1 MVGNLRKVI
10 NTLNQ
15 VEVHG
20 SANMNMLL
28 ACIQELERLERRMT
42 DADQTAERR
51 HV

>member
-20 SANMNMLL
+20 SMNMTMLL
-28 ACIQELERLERRMT
+28 GCIQELERLERRMT
-42 DADQTAERR
+42 DGDQAEERQD
-51 HV
+51 V